1 MTAWELFSNV
11 MTLMF
16 GTDSE
21 MDEYQDYFVNTL
33 NLILAE
39 LFDTNNALRM
49 SDGRKPLK
57 NIPEV
62 PKLDTTSAEAANKT
76 KLFELPYEPKLLR
89 TVLPYGVAGY
99 IYVDDDKSIG
109 ADYKNKYEYAKS
121 QILNVSYEDIIDVYS
136 ECGVNEKILADDK
149 WSLAEEVDN
158 G

>member
-16 GTDSE
+16 GVDSE
-21 MDEYQDYFVNTL
+21 MDDYEGYFVNTL

-39 LFDTNNALRM
+39 LFDINNALRM

-62 PKLDTTSAEAANKT
+62 PKLDTSSEEAANKT

-99 IYVDDDKSIG
+99 IYVDD
-109 ADYKNKYEYAKS
+109 YKNKYESAKS